1 MIVNV
6 KNISLILFIVIICAY
21 IFGTI
26 MISVFK
32 SKLDDFKLNDL
43 EHFISK
49 KNNLQEEEEDTVRSE
64 SIGEE
69 DINISN
75 SQLSKIL
82 QSSLE
87 ITGTLQEE
95 EKNFI
100 TKRNITPKNILLNQN
115 TSEEEDL
122 YNININ
128 NKNDL
133 VTLSNIQPI
142 IEENNDEYVV
152 VKKKYLIENYN
163 NLNKKNQIQIDN
175 EFSKSFG
182 PKSNANEVEGTKING
197 FSQIENKLGEHNSSV
212 WNFDYEKHDVIK
224 NLCFHNHTHSKDCI
238 YGNTNYADPRT
249 MSIIEKRTFILN
261 YPPNMTMQDYI
272 NWLYCFV
279 GKEDQLP
286 YNHLKNLEKLK
297 KGIHLVKEDGV
308 CPPPAQYFP
317 PLDSEK
323 YFKNMYDAKSHEIA
337 FAPKLN
343 SNTGSLVGANF
354 NQYSEFSQNFDV
366 YGSTGSIVNPDIAY
380 KKNAKDLDN
389 IIKPKNG
396 NDLELQKKYK
406 PYFVKNIEV

>member
-1 MIVNV
+1 MV
-6 KNISLILFIVIICAY
+6 
-21 IFGTI
+21 
-26 MISVFK
+26 SVFK
-32 SKLDDFKLNDL
+32 SKIDDYTYNLK
-43 EHFISK
+43 EHFQSK
-49 KNNLQEEEEDTVRSE
+49 KNIIKDNQNMEEEEEEKKREESE
-64 SIGEE
+64 EE
-69 DINISN
+69 EEKSRYST

-82 QSSLE
+82 Q
-87 ITGTLQEE
+87 EE
-95 EKNFI
+95 EKSFI
-100 TKRNITPKNILLNQN
+100 TKRPIIPQDIHLNQN
-115 TSEEEDL
+115 SEEEIL
-122 YNININ
+122 YNSNIN

-133 VTLSNIQPI
+133 ANLVN
-142 IEENNDEYVV
+142 EETEYVV
-152 VKKKYLIENYN
+152 VKKKYLIENYSN
-163 NLNKKNQIQIDN
+163 QNKKNQHHIDN

-182 PKSNANEVEGTKING
+182 PKSIEPTNING
-197 FSQIENKLGEHNSSV
+197 YSNIDLNDNKSSI

-224 NLCFHNHTHSKDCI
+224 NICFMNHNHTKDCT

-249 MSIIEKRTFILN
+249 MSIIEKRTFTLN
-261 YPPNMTMQDYI
+261 YPQNMTMQDYV
-272 NWLYCFV
+272 NWLYCFI

-297 KGIHLVKEDGV
+297 KNIPLIKEDGV

-317 PLDSEK
+317 PIDSEK
-323 YFKNMYDAKSHEIA
+323 YFQNMYNAKNQEVA

-343 SNTGSLVGANF
+343 STTGSLMGANY

-396 NDLELQKKYK
+396 NDLELEKEYK